1 MNSYHICFYIF
12 AERARQELASELQVA
27 VELQGRL
34 AKALC
39 RGISAVPNID
49 KIGISLWPWNHGGG
63 KGNCLK

>member
-1 MNSYHICFYIF
+1 MNSYHICFYIC

-49 KIGISLWPWNHGGG
+49 KIGISL
-63 KGNCLK
+63 